1 MWGMFTDFNF
11 YSLIPKRALYIEGF
25 GKAYQKDYKK

>member
-11 YSLIPKRALYIEGF
+11 YSLIPKRALYVEGF
-25 GKAYQKDYKK
+25 GNAYQKVYE